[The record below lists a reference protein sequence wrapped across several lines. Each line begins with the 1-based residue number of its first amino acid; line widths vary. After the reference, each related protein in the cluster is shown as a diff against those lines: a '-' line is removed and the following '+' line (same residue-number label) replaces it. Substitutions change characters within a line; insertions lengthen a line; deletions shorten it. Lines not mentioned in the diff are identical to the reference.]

1 MTGAKFESLIV
12 ERNREY
18 EKLGVACI
26 GRYGV
31 QAARTKNEWVIL
43 QSLPDFEGSLST
55 GRQVIFDA
63 KVCGQA
69 SFPLDKYRSE
79 TGGSRSRQLRH
90 MLKRSR
96 FGAACFFLIHW
107 SQRVLKR
114 GIIQAIT
121 YRFPVHLDHPFWL
134 AFNAGE
140 TKSLNREDCEN
151 YGTEIHWNCLS
162 ARGKKPRPD
171 FLQGL
176 TANKELQ

>member
-1 MTGAKFESLIV
+1 MTGKQFEAVIV

-18 EKLGVACI
+18 EAAGIASI

-31 QAARTKNEWVIL
+31 QATRNKQEWVIL
-43 QSLPDFEGSLST
+43 SSLPDFEGSLSN
-55 GRQVIFDA
+55 GRHVIFDA
-63 KVCGQA
+63 KVCSQA
-69 SFPLDKYRSE
+69 SFPLDKYRVE
-79 TGGSRSRQLRH
+79 TQGSRSRQLRH
-90 MLKRSR
+90 MYRRAK
-96 FGAACFFLIHW
+96 FGATCFFLIHW
-107 SQRVLKR
+107 SQRTLKR
-114 GIIQAIT
+114 CTIQAIT